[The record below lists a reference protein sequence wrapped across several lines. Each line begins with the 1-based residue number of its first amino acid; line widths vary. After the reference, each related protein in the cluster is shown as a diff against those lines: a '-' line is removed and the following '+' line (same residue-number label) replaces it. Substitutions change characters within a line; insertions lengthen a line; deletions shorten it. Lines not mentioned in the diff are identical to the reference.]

1 MPLRGIYA
9 LVDAGLT
16 ARPLALLE
24 AILAGGVRIVQY
36 RAKNGVD
43 RTLVAR
49 LHELTRAASA
59 LLIVN
64 DDLQAALDADGLH
77 VGQEDLALLDASA
90 LRVALSGRLVGVSC
104 GTPAEARAA
113 ARLGAD
119 YLGVGPYARTV
130 TKDDAGD
137 PLGIEGMREVVA
149 ASSAPV
155 AAIGGIGRD
164 QLPGVVRSGV
174 SMAAIASAIALAP
187 DPLGMTREL
196 VTGWNALTA

>member
-1 MPLRGIYA
+1 M
-9 LVDAGLT
+9 
-16 ARPLALLE
+16 
-24 AILAGGVRIVQY
+24 
-36 RAKNGVD
+36 
-43 RTLVAR
+43 
-49 LHELTRAASA
+49 
-59 LLIVN
+59 
-64 DDLQAALDADGLH
+64 
-77 VGQEDLALLDASA
+77 
-90 LRVALSGRLVGVSC
+90 
-104 GTPAEARAA
+104 
-113 ARLGAD
+113 
-119 YLGVGPYARTV
+119 